1 MNRRLMHRPMPFN
14 LLISTPMQKLLHF
27 SGLVVLLALASAPAQ
42 GQGSVA
48 GPTPASPAPPG
59 EAGEHVVREAL
70 PTNPAAS
77 ITTERIAA
85 APTAEP
91 ANWLT
96 YHGGYDAQRYSRLDQ
111 ITTENAGQLEEV
123 WRMYLPVP
131 HAFEATP
138 LVVDGTMYFT
148 TGGHTAV
155 YAVDAVTGEE
165 KWHHTERIP
174 DDVAACCDWVNR
186 GVALGDGLVF
196 FTTLDARLLA
206 LDAQT
211 GETVW
216 EQTLADYRDGYT
228 ATVAPLFVK
237 GMVISG
243 ISGGEYGIRGFLDAF
258 DARTGEKRWRF
269 WTVPEPG
276 EPGSETWEG
285 DLPTWMTGGGATWVT
300 GSYDPALDLLY
311 WSIGNPGPDFNGEVR
326 PGDNLYTNSVVA
338 LDPDDGA
345 LQWHFQF
352 TPHDVWDYD
361 GVNELVLADVTVEG
375 RPVRALLHA
384 DKNGH
389 YYVLDRT
396 DGSFLLGKPFARVSW
411 TTGLDPE
418 TGRPAINPPAKLTSA
433 FEPVCPGPAG
443 AKEWMHMAFS
453 PETEMVYL
461 PVIENCAVFRAG
473 QAFYRAGLPFWGS
486 AADVAAMGPDESHGF
501 LRALDATT
509 GETTWE
515 IRTEHPVAAGAL
527 ATAGGLVFWGEATGM
542 LHATDAQTG
551 EDVWTHEAP
560 MGVHAAG
567 PMTYAVDG
575 KQYVAIPVGWGGWI
589 NGYAPGLADRP
600 RGHLLVVYALP

>member
-1 MNRRLMHRPMPFN
+1 MPPPLSLSRHAA
-14 LLISTPMQKLLHF
+14 LLTLFALASGPAWAQAGSVAEPADSPPPSTDGGA
-27 SGLVVLLALASAPAQ
+27 GLVVRQTLPA
-42 GQGSVA
+42 
-48 GPTPASPAPPG
+48 
-59 EAGEHVVREAL
+59 
-70 PTNPAAS
+70 NPAAAV
-77 ITTERIAA
+77 TTERIAR
-85 APTAEP
+85 APAAEP
-91 ANWLT
+91 ENWLT

-111 ITTENAGQLEEV
+111 ITTANAADLEEA
-123 WRMYLPVP
+123 WRMALPVP

-138 LVVDGTMYFT
+138 LVADGVMYFT

-155 YAVDAVTGEE
+155 YAVDAATGQE
-165 KWHHTERIP
+165 KWHHAERIP

-216 EQTLADYRDGYT
+216 ERTLADYRDGYT

-237 GMVISG
+237 GMVVSG

-258 DARTGEKRWRF
+258 DAQTGERAWRF

-276 EPGSETWEG
+276 QPGSETWEG
-285 DLPTWMTGGGATWVT
+285 DLPTWRTGGGATWVT
-300 GSYDPALDLLY
+300 GSYDPELDLLY
-311 WSIGNPGPDFNGEVR
+311 WPVGNPGPDFNGEVR
-326 PGDNLYTNSVVA
+326 PGDNLYTDSVVA
-338 LDPDDGA
+338 LDPDTGE
-345 LQWHFQF
+345 LRWHFQF

-361 GVNELVLADVTVEG
+361 GVNELVLADLTVGG
-375 RPVRALLHA
+375 RPTRALLHA

-396 DGSFLLGKPFARVSW
+396 DGSFLVGTPFARVSW
-411 TTGLDPE
+411 TTGLDPK
-418 TGRPAINPPAKLTSA
+418 TGRPNVNPPAELTSA

-453 PETEMVYL
+453 PETERVYL

-486 AADVAAMGPDESHGF
+486 AADAAAMGPGESHGF
-501 LRALDATT
+501 LRALDAAT
-509 GETTWE
+509 GETAWE
-515 IRTEHPVAAGAL
+515 VRTEHPVAAGAL
-527 ATAGGLVFWGEATGM
+527 ATAGGLVFWGEATGT
-542 LHATDAQTG
+542 LHATDARTG